1 MVSTARK
8 ASPIVVL
15 LVNSNRTESELLCSA
30 LKRHSGFAVTSCKAE
45 APEALSVVRTLAPD
59 VIVLKSGTDNHA
71 ENCESI
77 RQLRANSPSSEVVVI
92 LDLYDRETVISS
104 LRAGARGLFCQ
115 ATQHFKLLC
124 KCIHAVHDGQVWA
137 NAEQLTYVMDA
148 LTERPRIRL
157 TGTRGETLL
166 TPRESRVVEL
176 VAEGLAN
183 RSISSQLGVTENT
196 IKKSLLH
203 IFDKLGVSNRVE
215 LVLYA
220 LSRNER
226 RDVQPEKSRA
236 MQEGVPELKA
246 NESEFLL
253 AIAGQ

>member
-1 MVSTARK
+1 
-8 ASPIVVL
+8 
-15 LVNSNRTESELLCSA
+15 
-30 LKRHSGFAVTSCKAE
+30 
-45 APEALSVVRTLAPD
+45 
-59 VIVLKSGTDNHA
+59 
-71 ENCESI
+71 
-77 RQLRANSPSSEVVVI
+77 
-92 LDLYDRETVISS
+92 
-104 LRAGARGLFCQ
+104 
-115 ATQHFKLLC
+115 
-124 KCIHAVHDGQVWA
+124 
-137 NAEQLTYVMDA
+137 
-148 LTERPRIRL
+148 
-157 TGTRGETLL
+157 
-166 TPRESRVVEL
+166 
-176 VAEGLAN
+176 
-183 RSISSQLGVTENT
+183 VTENT